1 MFKNMKLAAKIGMGF
16 GLLVLIAMV
25 LGAVAVFNM
34 RRVQSQAVTIAKE
47 YVPEVTLAS
56 NLERNS
62 LLTMYNMRGYGYTE
76 EEQFYQSAEKSLG
89 DVDKTLGDVKA
100 LLDNAESLVKLKE
113 DYPAVKSKVD
123 EYRKL
128 AEETKKV
135 NAKLEEDRVAMDT
148 AAAAYIQNSNDFLA
162 SQNEAMRA
170 DFNAGASTDKLDER
184 LTKITLVNDV
194 IDLGNGTRVG
204 NFKAQAT
211 RDPEAYKQVMGN
223 FSEIQ
228 KKLDE
233 LQKITRLQLNLDQI
247 AEVRTQA
254 ANYEAAMSDFLDN
267 WLKREELGK
276 KRNDAAEA
284 VLQGCEEIATAG
296 AEGMTARMDT
306 AVSSLS
312 MANIVMIV
320 GLLGA
325 LVIGI
330 VIALFIT
337 RSITLPINRI
347 IADLN
352 EGAEQVS
359 SASGQVSSSSQQ
371 LAEGASEQASSLE
384 EISSSLEEMASMTRQ
399 NAANADQANN
409 LSQNAK
415 ESAEKGNLS
424 TQRLME
430 AMKLITSSA
439 EQTQKIIKTI
449 DEIAFQTN
457 LLALN
462 AAVEAAR
469 AGEAGKGFA
478 VVAEEVRNLAQRAG
492 EAARNTSEL
501 IEGSVTNTSNGSK
514 IADEVAQALQDITAG
529 ARKVTEL
536 VAEIAA
542 ASKEQAQGI
551 DQVNVAVGQMD
562 QITQSNASNA
572 EESASASEEMNSQA
586 GQMMGVVEELVS
598 LVGATSQ
605 QAAKTNGV
613 GNQHKAETPRH
624 HLNFESI
631 SKVHV
636 GGNGGKKQ
644 LVTHSA
650 SKINTRKAEAIIP
663 LDGDDDFNEF

>member
-306 AVSSLS
+306 AVMS
-312 MANIVMIV
+312 
-320 GLLGA
+320 
-325 LVIGI
+325 
-330 VIALFIT
+330 
-337 RSITLPINRI
+337 
-347 IADLN
+347 
-352 EGAEQVS
+352 
-359 SASGQVSSSSQQ
+359 
-371 LAEGASEQASSLE
+371 
-384 EISSSLEEMASMTRQ
+384 
-399 NAANADQANN
+399 
-409 LSQNAK
+409 
-415 ESAEKGNLS
+415 
-424 TQRLME
+424 
-430 AMKLITSSA
+430 
-439 EQTQKIIKTI
+439 
-449 DEIAFQTN
+449 
-457 LLALN
+457 
-462 AAVEAAR
+462 
-469 AGEAGKGFA
+469 
-478 VVAEEVRNLAQRAG
+478 
-492 EAARNTSEL
+492 
-501 IEGSVTNTSNGSK
+501 
-514 IADEVAQALQDITAG
+514 
-529 ARKVTEL
+529 
-536 VAEIAA
+536 
-542 ASKEQAQGI
+542 
-551 DQVNVAVGQMD
+551 
-562 QITQSNASNA
+562 
-572 EESASASEEMNSQA
+572 
-586 GQMMGVVEELVS
+586 
-598 LVGATSQ
+598 
-605 QAAKTNGV
+605 
-613 GNQHKAETPRH
+613 
-624 HLNFESI
+624 
-631 SKVHV
+631 
-636 GGNGGKKQ
+636 
-644 LVTHSA
+644 
-650 SKINTRKAEAIIP
+650 
-663 LDGDDDFNEF
+663 